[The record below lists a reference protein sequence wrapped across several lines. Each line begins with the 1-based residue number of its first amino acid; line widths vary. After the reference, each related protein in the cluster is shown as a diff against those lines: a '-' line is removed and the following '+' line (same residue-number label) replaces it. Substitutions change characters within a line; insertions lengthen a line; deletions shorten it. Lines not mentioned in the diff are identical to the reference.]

1 MRKIKITESEL
12 IKLISKTISEQRISD
27 LPPNKSL
34 EDLTKPNLDFVKNAN
49 KPLDTG
55 GYKPVG
61 SDARKDIQSYNDQ
74 HGRQPSQLV
83 WKPGQTMTLGSNLF
97 DTGKST
103 INKNSKEF
111 QTALTAVKSLTPQT
125 TVDVLGGASAVG
137 SAQGY
142 DNNAL
147 ALRRANNMIKALK
160 ESGMTNINFIAKGVV
175 GTNTQYNSP
184 GAKAEQF
191 VKLTRKTAPMAQ
203 SKPAIDNT
211 QNVANLPSYAMPKVN
226 PNQGTLRR
234 VPGVNASTPLRENNK
249 VVKLTETQLKNVINN
264 IINEN
269 DVNSKNWNTVLRGRK
284 RK

>member
-34 EDLTKPNLDFVKNAN
+34 GDLTKPNL
-49 KPLDTG
+49 
-55 GYKPVG
+55 
-61 SDARKDIQSYNDQ
+61 DIQSYNDQ

-111 QTALTAVKSLTPQT
+111 QMALTAVKSLTPQT

-184 GAKAEQF
+184 GARAEQF

-234 VPGVNASTPLRENNK
+234 VPGVNASTPIAENKK
-249 VVKLTETQLKNVINN
+249 VVKITETQLKNVINN